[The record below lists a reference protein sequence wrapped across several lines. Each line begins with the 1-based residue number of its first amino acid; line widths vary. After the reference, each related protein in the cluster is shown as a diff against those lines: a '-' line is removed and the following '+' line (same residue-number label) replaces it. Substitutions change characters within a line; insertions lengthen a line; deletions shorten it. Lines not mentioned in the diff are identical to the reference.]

1 MPDMKKPQSPSQV
14 LHVVPT
20 RDSGEVHEVYLNAG
34 EQLSGASVAAVRDKR
49 LLIGPIADSK
59 FLDCTM
65 R

>member
-1 MPDMKKPQSPSQV
+1 MQ
-14 LHVVPT
+14 
-20 RDSGEVHEVYLNAG
+20 EVYLNAG